1 MSEPEKKKI
10 EGIYTPL
17 LVPMDEHGQI
27 DEAEMRRHINWLIKG
42 GVHGLYPNGSSGEF
56 TRFTPAE
63 RRRITQM
70 VVDETA
76 GRVPSSPAPPKP
88 MSTRRSPPARPMP
101 KWAPARSPSSRRFT
115 TS

>member
-42 GVHGLYPNGSSGEF
+42 GVHGL
-56 TRFTPAE
+56 
-63 RRRITQM
+63 
-70 VVDETA
+70 
-76 GRVPSSPAPPKP
+76 
-88 MSTRRSPPARPMP
+88 
-101 KWAPARSPSSRRFT
+101 
-115 TS
+115 